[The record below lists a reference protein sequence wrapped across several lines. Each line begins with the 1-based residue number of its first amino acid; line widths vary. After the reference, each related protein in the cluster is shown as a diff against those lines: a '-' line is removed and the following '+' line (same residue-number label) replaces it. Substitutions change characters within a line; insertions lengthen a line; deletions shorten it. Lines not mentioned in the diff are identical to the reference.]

1 MADRD
6 RDRDP
11 SDQEGESERNSRR
24 LIELLQ
30 EVRVATAGVQILF
43 GFLLAV
49 PFSQGFEQ
57 ISSFNK
63 HVYLFVLICTALSAA
78 LLISP
83 TAMHRLLF
91 RRGHK
96 AEIVEY
102 ANATTIVGLVLLAM
116 AMIGVVFLLTNVI
129 FGVGAAIAVTVPI
142 ALVFAVT
149 WFVIPLVKREERRDS
164 DP

>member
-1 MADRD
+1 VAD

-11 SDQEGESERNSRR
+11 SDEESESERNSRR

-49 PFSQGFEQ
+49 PFAQGFEK
-57 ISSFNK
+57 ISDFDK
-63 HVYLFVLICTALSAA
+63 HVFLVVLICTSVSSA

-83 TAMHRLLF
+83 TALHRLLY

-96 AEIVEY
+96 AEIVDY
-102 ANATTIVGLVLLAM
+102 ANVMTIWGLVLLAV
-116 AMIGVVFLLTNVI
+116 AMVGVVLLLTDVI
-129 FGVGAAIAVTVPI
+129 FGATAAVAVTVPI
-142 ALVFAVT
+142 ALVFCVT
-149 WFVIPLVKREERRDS
+149 WFVIPLVRREGSGR
-164 DP
+164 

>member
-1 MADRD
+1 VPE
-6 RDRDP
+6 RDP
-11 SDQEGESERNSRR
+11 SDAETESERNSRR

-49 PFSQGFEQ
+49 PFSQTFEK
-57 ISSFNK
+57 ISSFEK
-63 HVYLFVLICTALSAA
+63 RVYLFVLICTSLSAA

-83 TAMHRLLF
+83 TALHRLLF

-102 ANATTIVGLVLLAM
+102 ANVMTIWGLVLLAL
-116 AMIGVVFLLTNVI
+116 AMVGVVLLLTHVI
-129 FGVGAAIAVTVPI
+129 FGAAAAVAVTVPVG
-142 ALVFAVT
+142 LVFAVT
-149 WFVIPLVKREERRDS
+149 WFVIPLVRREE
-164 DP
+164 PL